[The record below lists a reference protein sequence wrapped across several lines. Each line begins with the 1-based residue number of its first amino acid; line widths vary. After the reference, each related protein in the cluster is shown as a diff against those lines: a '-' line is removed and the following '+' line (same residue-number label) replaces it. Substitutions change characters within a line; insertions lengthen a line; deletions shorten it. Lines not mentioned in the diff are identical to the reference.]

1 MTVERTALGQRAL
14 VERTGTLSQ
23 RQRSALFLVDGKRDL
38 DDLAQLAAA
47 AGVSRSDLDSL
58 FTLGLLRSAPPPAS
72 VPASSHGTLSK
83 SRYRAAGDRG
93 RVLQSAEPATHGGR
107 SLEERFTDAYPVAC
121 RLTSELGLAGMFL
134 NLQVKAVRNHAQ
146 LAALTP
152 KIREAVGDKKFSAL
166 DMALNNWT
174 RVS

>member
-1 MTVERTALGQRAL
+1 
-14 VERTGTLSQ
+14 
-23 RQRSALFLVDGKRDL
+23 
-38 DDLAQLAAA
+38 
-47 AGVSRSDLDSL
+47 
-58 FTLGLLRSAPPPAS
+58 
-72 VPASSHGTLSK
+72 
-83 SRYRAAGDRG
+83 
-93 RVLQSAEPATHGGR
+93 
-107 SLEERFTDAYPVAC
+107 VAC

-146 LAALTP
+146 LAALNP